1 LELWLPV
8 VSVLGRWAAGTT
20 LLLMMRMLATLLLY
34 LLYLWHCQLPVV
46 VGVAAAG
53 MAMFKVIG
61 NDDNDVVVTK
71 TAVVVIATVSTTRTA
86 ARQLFLVF
94 LKYFISLP
102 ARRQRIKELLFIQ

>member
-1 LELWLPV
+1 MGCGDNSTPDDEDAGDV
-8 VSVLGRWAAGTT
+8 IVVLGVFVA
-20 LLLMMRMLATLLLY
+20 
-34 LLYLWHCQLPVV
+34 LPVV